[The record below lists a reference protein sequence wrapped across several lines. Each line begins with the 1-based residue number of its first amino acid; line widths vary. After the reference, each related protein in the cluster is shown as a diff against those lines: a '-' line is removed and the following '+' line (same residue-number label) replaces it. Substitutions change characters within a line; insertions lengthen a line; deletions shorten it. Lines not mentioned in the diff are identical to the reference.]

1 MSTPAA
7 PRAGE
12 NEALGALD
20 GLDGLD
26 DFKLD
31 DFALDEA
38 SIEDADADSESLASG
53 DEAAT
58 KLDLARAYVDMG
70 DAEMAR
76 ALLGEVLVEGNDTQ
90 QHEAQVLMDRLG

>member
-1 MSTPAA
+1 MPTTPSQAA
-7 PRAGE
+7 EPSPAIDE
-12 NEALGALD
+12 LD
-20 GLDGLD
+20 ALD

-31 DFALDEA
+31 DFALDKELTP
-38 SIEDADADSESLASG
+38 ETDAEADSDSLGTG

-90 QHEAQVLMDRLG
+90 QDEARSLMSRLG